1 LRTSANFRE
10 VGQVTVQEPSL
21 FATSGAHCPQRETE
35 CRDRSLDVL
44 NHFYKSEQRF
54 VQRDKRETPSL
65 LRRGLQ
71 RFGCR

>member
-1 LRTSANFRE
+1 
-10 VGQVTVQEPSL
+10 
-21 FATSGAHCPQRETE
+21 
-35 CRDRSLDVL
+35 VL